1 MTKFKPI
8 YLITISVVLFAL
20 FLINTAW
27 FNRYSAD
34 DFYFIGE
41 LKTKSFSELYHHL
54 YFNWHGRWTS
64 NFLQVFSFQLAQ
76 LPKSLFVFNLTGFM
90 ILFFCI
96 QAFLKTVLMQFKT
109 ELNQS
114 KQLIFS
120 GVFMMVF
127 FFCCVEPSSSWFW
140 HTSTVVYLWSVAAFL
155 LMFSIVL
162 KNIISPFNYLLLL
175 ICSIYL
181 GGSNEPMAIISMLI
195 LGYLFYKNR
204 NKNLVISL
212 LVLLSAFVIN
222 YFSSGTNFRDEITP
236 GLSFIDLILYT
247 SYGSIKF
254 LLFDFYKTFLPAIFL
269 SIPFYWLGKQADYS
283 KPFQLKKELLASVSV
298 IVSVIIINQFLVIY
312 PLGGLAP
319 NRSTTASSI
328 LIAIVII
335 RFFFLWGISKQQVNL
350 NPILYINAVGM
361 VLFLIISSYLH
372 FNYAKAY
379 DERMVQIAKVKKAM
393 IKLNPLPYSGFI
405 YSAEITTDKDHF
417 LNQHLKNGL
426 DLKQDVM
433 LEN

>member
-1 MTKFKPI
+1 M
-8 YLITISVVLFAL
+8 VLFAL

-27 FNRYSAD
+27 SNRYSAD

-41 LKTKSFSELYHHL
+41 LKTKSFSELYNHL

-76 LPKSLFVFNLTGFM
+76 LPKSLFVFNLTGFL
-90 ILFFCI
+90 ILFLSI
-96 QAFLKTVLMQFKT
+96 QSFLKTVLMQFKT
-109 ELNQS
+109 ELIQS

-120 GVFMMVF
+120 SVFMMVF

-162 KNIISPFNYLLLL
+162 KNKISSFNYLLLL

-181 GGSNEPMAIISMLI
+181 GGSNEPLAIISILI

-212 LVLLSAFVIN
+212 LFLLSAFLID
-222 YFSSGTNFRDEITP
+222 YFSSGTNFRDKITP
-236 GLSFIDLILYT
+236 SLSFIDLILYT
-247 SYGSIKF
+247 GYGSIKF
-254 LLFDFYKTFLPAIFL
+254 LFFDFYKTFLPAILL
-269 SIPFYWLGKQADYS
+269 SIPFYWLGKQANYS

-298 IVSVIIINQFLVIY
+298 IVLVIIINQFLVIY

-319 NRSTTASSI
+319 NRSTTTSSI
-328 LIAIVII
+328 IIAMVFI
-335 RFFFLWGISKQQVNL
+335 RFFFLWGTSNQQVNL
-350 NPILYINAVGM
+350 KPILYINALGM
-361 VLFLIISSYLH
+361 IALLLISSYVH

-379 DERMVQIAKVKKAM
+379 DERMEHIAKAKKAM
-393 IKLNPLPYSGFI
+393 IKVEPLPYSGLI
-405 YSAEITTDKDHF
+405 YSAEITTDEDHF

-426 DLKQDVM
+426 GLKQDIV